1 MAIITISEKLDGF
14 GYEIA
19 RKTSQ
24 RLGFALVDS
33 ALILNNLKGPTA
45 IDSKGY
51 FEYVLKRKIPPD
63 LVKKLIIEKTLKNNV
78 VVLNLGGELLFRKL
92 PGTLHIKVHV
102 VNAYEES
109 NESMRKR
116 RKIYI
121 RYLKK
126 LYGRERL
133 RSDYYDL
140 QIKVERMDSDYAV
153 DLIQRAVE
161 INGITMK
168 AGVTWKALQKL
179 KSTLNERDKPPV
191 VGRTIKKF
199 DMPLFAH
206 PSEKEFTSVLDFYR
220 IKWEYEPRSFL
231 LKADEE
237 GNVKE
242 EFTPDF
248 YLPEL
253 DLYIELTTL
262 KQKFVTS
269 KNRKVKRLKK
279 LYPDVNIK
287 LFYGRDY
294 NKLLQRFGI
303 K

>member
-33 ALILNNLKGPTA
+33 ALILNDLKGPTA

-133 RSDYYDL
+133 RSDFYDL

-161 INGITMK
+161 LNGITMK

-279 LYPDVNIK
+279 LYPGVNIK